1 VACLLQENKR
11 QSYEGSSIPLGVLP
25 RTCLKVNTVV
35 SKNTFSHLCPAIATA
50 VTRPSARTSWHT
62 APRRALPYQH
72 VRRRQLPGACCKGK
86 DHDMSVCA
94 GERIPKPGPLVHQCH
109 TKDSTS
115 PAVAPLGWIRSL
127 CAVIGLRPRGF
138 SSESLS
144 REVTAAWA
152 HAARSRNPHRAI
164 NRCIKLSHCCAATGH
179 GPPRSA
185 TTMRLQRQL
194 FTGAKGECGAG
205 PS

>member
-1 VACLLQENKR
+1 LGSWRASFKKTSAKATKGA
-11 QSYEGSSIPLGVLP
+11 QSLSEFSPAHVLKLTQSFL
-25 RTCLKVNTVV
+25 RIR
-35 SKNTFSHLCPAIATA
+35 SHTY
-50 VTRPSARTSWHT
+50 
-62 APRRALPYQH
+62 APRRALPYQQ

-94 GERIPKPGPLVHQCH
+94 GERIPKPGPLVHQCR

-115 PAVAPLGWIRSL
+115 PGVAPLGWIRSL
-127 CAVIGLRPRGF
+127 CAVRGLRPRGF